1 MKRPRAPCTNND
13 TAQKCAL
20 GLKSVAWEDFLEAK
34 SLLRRGRVKN
44 LACSVNDFSIA
55 NIHKVVVPLP

>member
-1 MKRPRAPCTNND
+1 MTRLKSVHV
-13 TAQKCAL
+13 

-34 SLLRRGRVKN
+34 SLLRGGRVKY